1 MRLHDLAPNPGAR
14 KRARRVGRGDGSGRG
29 KTSGRGQKGQGAR
42 SGGRKPVWFEGGQTP
57 LQRRVP
63 KRGFKNPFKKVY
75 AVVNL
80 DDLNRFEA
88 GTVVTPELLRERRLV
103 RGRVD
108 GVKVLGDGELTHSLQ
123 VQAHAFSKSAVEKI
137 EAAGGKVEV
146 IAG

>member
-1 MRLHDLAPNPGAR
+1 MRLHELVPNPGAR
-14 KRARRVGRGDGSGRG
+14 KRARRVGRGTGSGRG
-29 KTSGRGQKGQGAR
+29 KTAGRGQKGQGAR
-42 SGGRKPVWFEGGQTP
+42 SGGLKPVWFEGGQTP
-57 LQRRVP
+57 LQRRLP

-103 RGRVD
+103 RGRFD
-108 GVKVLGDGELTHSLQ
+108 GVKVLGDGELNVSLQ
-123 VQAHAFSKSAVEKI
+123 VQAHAFSKAAVEKI
-137 EAAGGKVEV
+137 EAAGGKAEV